1 METVSCNCTRFHD
14 RCRLHVKIRLN
25 SYACDNLATEE
36 RIYKQEGCVWRAF
49 PVCRVRTSARHGIA
63 KYRWS
68 AEVTRIRPHDL
79 IPASVDHTKTW
90 VLKVATMEIL
100 ERPVADLPP
109 TTDAQE
115 IL

>member
-1 METVSCNCTRFHD
+1 METVSCNYARFHD

-25 SYACDNLATEE
+25 SHTCDNLATEE
-36 RIYKQEGCVWRAF
+36 RIRKQEGCMWRAF
-49 PVCRVRTSARHGIA
+49 PVHRVRTSTRCGIA
-63 KYRWS
+63 KYRCS
-68 AEVTRIRPHDL
+68 AEVARIRPHDL
-79 IPASVDHTKTW
+79 IPASVDHTKAW

-115 IL
+115 TL